1 MELARLSNTVLPF
14 LWALVPLTVEDSS
27 VPTAP
32 ELGGMNFP
40 WASHGLCNLIF
51 FTPHSLCG
59 GGAAGRGGFLLFT
72 FLLELDSY
80 FLRTD

>member
-1 MELARLSNTVLPF
+1 MELAGLSNTVLPF

-32 ELGGMNFP
+32 ELGGMDFP
-40 WASHGLCNLIF
+40 RASHGLCNNIF
-51 FTPHSLCG
+51 HTPFFVWKWGCWT
-59 GGAAGRGGFLLFT
+59 RCFLLFT
-72 FLLELDSY
+72 VLLELDSY